1 MIRARDAELPLG
13 RLSGTADAV
22 GEGAVSFSEGSG
34 FTRRDQRSDV
44 RDQTSLS
51 RLEGLTSRANAHLT
65 SQCK

>member
-22 GEGAVSFSEGSG
+22 GEGVVSFSEGSG

-44 RDQTSLS
+44 RDQTSQDKLS
-51 RLEGLTSRANAHLT
+51 FSKNSAAAPQER
-65 SQCK
+65 